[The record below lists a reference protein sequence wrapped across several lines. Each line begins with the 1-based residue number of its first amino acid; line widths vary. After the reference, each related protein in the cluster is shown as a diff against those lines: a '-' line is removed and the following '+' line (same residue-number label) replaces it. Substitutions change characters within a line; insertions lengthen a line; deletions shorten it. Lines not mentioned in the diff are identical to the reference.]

1 MNKSTSYIL
10 GIITLLCTSACGN
23 SGKADA
29 GTNADTRQGAIK
41 NFAINETF
49 KTASAS
55 YLCED
60 DTTFGDDVAV
70 YTTRTVSVQW
80 PERFGD
86 NDLSCLHDSLLS
98 AVFDSKP
105 AEIDAAIGDY
115 LTHPIGFGDHKLA
128 RVDSLPDVGYDR
140 MRELW
145 QKVSCHTVGFCE
157 SYIVYKIEHSEYR
170 GGAHPTYTVSF
181 LNYDITGNNVL
192 DFNEIIQP
200 GNDEIVLDVIKASLC
215 DQYYATSLDELAQK
229 SGIFTDQ
236 IFLTHNVYLTDSS
249 IVFYYNP
256 YDIAPWAVGPVVVE
270 VPTYNLDQYLTPTV
284 RSILNR

>member
-10 GIITLLCTSACGN
+10 GIITLLCASACGN

-115 LTHPIGFGDHKLA
+115 LAHPIGFGDHKLA

-157 SYIVYKIEHSEYR
+157 SYIVYKIEHS
-170 GGAHPTYTVSF
+170 
-181 LNYDITGNNVL
+181 
-192 DFNEIIQP
+192 
-200 GNDEIVLDVIKASLC
+200 
-215 DQYYATSLDELAQK
+215 
-229 SGIFTDQ
+229 
-236 IFLTHNVYLTDSS
+236 
-249 IVFYYNP
+249 
-256 YDIAPWAVGPVVVE
+256 
-270 VPTYNLDQYLTPTV
+270 
-284 RSILNR
+284 